1 MSAASSAELEQT
13 PAEQTQNDE
22 IIYTSYQSLIKKIQE
37 THPDQVFN
45 LSLKWKRATRAKRD
59 TPATD
64 DKKDIFGDDGPTV
77 AYKRFIWGLLTNIID
92 NIKIGSQL
100 YDMEMMSK
108 IISFFTTWEEDG
120 YPGIVVINKNGIDA
134 EIHETYYKI
143 LLSLYESRGKREFEK
158 LIDPS
163 IFVNADGSLN
173 LGNTPLMAIL
183 RDLIRGCKRGAEC
196 IRGNKIHHLTLM
208 HRLPVSDKIRTIYG
222 YSSAYPSKGGK
233 RRHTQYRKKT
243 KASKRRTRKQS
254 KRNVRKI

>member
-1 MSAASSAELEQT
+1 MSAASSAEL
-13 PAEQTQNDE
+13 EQTQNDE

-120 YPGIVVINKNGIDA
+120 YPGIVVINKNGID
-134 EIHETYYKI
+134 EDIYKTYYAI
-143 LLSLYESRGKREFEK
+143 LLTMYESRGKRGSEK
-158 LIDPS
+158 LVDPS
-163 IFVNADGSLN
+163 IFVNVNGSLN
-173 LGNTPLMAIL
+173 LGNTPLMAML
-183 RDLIRGCKRGAEC
+183 SDMIRGCKRGAEC
-196 IRGNKIHHLTLM
+196 NRGNTDHLTLM
-208 HRLPVSDKIRTIYG
+208 HRLPVSDEIREKYG
-222 YSSAYPSKGGK
+222 YSSAYPVKGG
-233 RRHTQYRKKT
+233 RRRKTQYRKKT
-243 KASKRRTRKQS
+243 KASKRKTQKKSRKQRS
-254 KRNVRKI
+254 

>member
-45 LSLKWKRATRAKRD
+45 LSLKWKRATRATRD
-59 TPATD
+59 TD
-64 DKKDIFGDDGPTV
+64 DKKVVFVDNKPTV
-77 AYKRFIWGLLTNIID
+77 AYKDFIWGLLKDIIN
-92 NIKIGSQL
+92 NIKIGSSL
-100 YDMEMMSK
+100 YDMKMMSK

-120 YPGIVVINKNGIDA
+120 YPGIVVINKNGID
-134 EIHETYYKI
+134 EDIYKTYYAI
-143 LLSLYESRGKREFEK
+143 LLTMYESRGKRGSEK

-196 IRGNKIHHLTLM
+196 IRGNKIHHLTFM
-208 HRLPVSDKIRTIYG
+208 HRLPVSDEIREKYG
-222 YSSAYPSKGGK
+222 YSSVYPVKGG
-233 RRHTQYRKKT
+233 RRRRTRYRKKT
-243 KASKRRTRKQS
+243 KAIKHNTRKQS